1 MKINKLDSNLDAEE
15 KDLLESFER
24 GEWKRVDNFE
34 EERAMLREAA
44 RNTLRKEKRINIR
57 LSAKDL
63 SDIQTAAAEE
73 GMPYQTLISSIIHK
87 YAAGTLIDRRSL
99 IVSEEPAPYKVSADK
114 KKK

>member
-1 MKINKLDSNLDAEE
+1 MKHPMKDPMLDAEE
-15 KDLLESFER
+15 KEILESFER
-24 GEWKRVDNFE
+24 GEWVPVKDMKKW
-34 EERAMLREAA
+34 RAELQEAA

-63 SDIQTAAAEE
+63 FDIQAAAAEE

-114 KKK
+114 KKA

>member
-1 MKINKLDSNLDAEE
+1 MKDPMEDPKLDAEE
-15 KDLLESFER
+15 KELLESVER
-24 GEWKRVDNFE
+24 GEWVPVKDME
-34 EERAMLREAA
+34 KWRAELQEAA

-63 SDIQTAAAEE
+63 FDIQAAAAEE
-73 GMPYQTLISSIIHK
+73 GMPYQTLIASIIHK

-99 IVSEEPAPYKVSADK
+99 IVSEEPVPYKVSADK